1 VRAPEPPPAAVAAAP
16 GAPVPAAAA
25 AAASAAASP
34 SAVEPPAAAPL
45 PRPRPKATPG
55 NPPVPLGRDL
65 IVLAAL
71 GLLAALAPRW
81 VSPIVVLSAVGL
93 LSAAVFIAW
102 GWLSWKVASERS
114 GSERVAWLWFVAS
127 VPVTLVGYTALYASG
142 ISSTTSYTPTGN
154 PAEVGVTLAVYGLI
168 FVGLLV
174 LGFGGTGR
182 GLAARRAVD
191 AAIVAGSLFF
201 ILWTLVYADRFEV
214 SGLTLPS
221 RIAVVATP
229 FIDSCLLTLAALALA
244 GVDPARPRGYRYVL
258 VALLVVFLTDAL
270 GTALLL
276 GGYPG
281 AFDVMNAGYLASM
294 VLLMLSAVYVRRA
307 APWAPA
313 SDRRASLWLQAL
325 PMLALAPALVV
336 AMGAYIQLGRLSAV
350 QFWTSAVVIS
360 AVCVQI
366 GFTLSDN
373 ERLRRRLDAESEFKT
388 RLLRFI
394 SHEISNPLSPLRV
407 QNAILRSGRSP
418 NAQRGWDVVD
428 RSVQRLLALSDDVR
442 EMALA
447 ETHQLLT
454 RVERADAGELLKAS
468 AASWEGPAKEKWQTL
483 QVEAPAEALPV
494 RVDVQRFAQVL
505 DNLASNAVKYTPT
518 GGAITMRVRRAGDRA
533 RVEVQDTGLGLDA
546 GQTAHLFQPFGRVQ
560 DPSAA
565 AGLGLGLYL
574 CRAIV
579 LELKGEIG
587 VTSPGRKQGSTF
599 WVEVPLDLPGAD
611 GLPPL
616 GDFRRAAP
624 SASASHEFDA
634 KVLAA
639 TQS

>member
-1 VRAPEPPPAAVAAAP
+1 MAAV
-16 GAPVPAAAA
+16 PA
-25 AAASAAASP
+25 
-34 SAVEPPAAAPL
+34 V
-45 PRPRPKATPG
+45 
-55 NPPVPLGRDL
+55 
-65 IVLAAL
+65 
-71 GLLAALAPRW
+71 
-81 VSPIVVLSAVGL
+81 
-93 LSAAVFIAW
+93 
-102 GWLSWKVASERS
+102 
-114 GSERVAWLWFVAS
+114 
-127 VPVTLVGYTALYASG
+127 LVGYGTLYATG

-154 PAEVGVTLAVYGLI
+154 PAEVGVTLAIYGVI
-168 FVGLLV
+168 FIGLLV

-182 GLAARRAVD
+182 GLAARRAID
-191 AAIVAGSLFF
+191 AAIVAGCLFF
-201 ILWTLVYADRFEV
+201 ILWTLVYEERFLD
-214 SGLTLPS
+214 STLSLPS
-221 RIAVVATP
+221 RMAVVATP
-229 FIDSCLLTLAALALA
+229 FIDSCLLTLAALALG
-244 GVDPARPRGYRYVL
+244 GVDPTRPKGYRYVL
-258 VALLVVFLTDAL
+258 VGLLVVFLTDAL

-276 GGYPG
+276 GGYAG
-281 AFDVMNAGYLASM
+281 AFDVMNAGYLTSM
-294 VLLMLSAVYVRRA
+294 VLLLLSAVYVRRA

-313 SDRRASLWLQAL
+313 ANRRPSLWLQAL
-325 PMLALAPALVV
+325 PMLALAPSLIV
-336 AMGAYIQLGRLSAV
+336 AMGAYLQHGKLSAV

-360 AVCVQI
+360 SVCVQI
-366 GFTLSDN
+366 GFTLNEN
-373 ERLRRRLDAESEFKT
+373 ERLRRRLDGESEFKT

-454 RVERADAGELLKAS
+454 KVEQADAGDLLRAS
-468 AASWEGPAKEKWQTL
+468 AASWEGPAKEKWQTV
-483 QVEAPAEALPV
+483 QVEAPAEPLPV
-494 RVDVQRFAQVL
+494 RVDTQRFSQVL

-518 GGAITMRVRRAGDRA
+518 GGVITMRGRRVGNRA
-533 RVEVQDTGLGLDA
+533 RIEVQDTGLGLDA
-546 GQTAHLFQPFGRVQ
+546 DQAAHLFQPFARVQ

-574 CRAIV
+574 CRAIM
-579 LELKGEIG
+579 LELKGGIG

-599 WVEVPLDLPGAD
+599 WLEVPLDLPGVE

-616 GDFRRAAP
+616 GEFRRMAP
-624 SASASHEFDA
+624 STAAGHEFDA